1 MSEKR
6 KRDRDDGDAKDERKK
21 QRKGFRVG
29 PDNLP
34 DGVWKRKNQEI
45 KQNLIGKAKIYK
57 EFAKLKKQGRIP
69 EQEESLPQPASL
81 ALDEEKEKETEV
93 DTAPHPDRQTLIERE
108 AEEPEETQPRRTD
121 REPRRRKPKPMPFK
135 KEHEEAL
142 QRKAEAEGRREAR
155 EAAQQERQ
163 QKIEERE
170 KFRKAMSKAR
180 TGGWNGQRKL
190 GRESKPLLEKVKR
203 IMGDS

>member
-1 MSEKR
+1 MR
-6 KRDRDDGDAKDERKK
+6 MTNILQD
-21 QRKGFRVG
+21 
-29 PDNLP
+29 
-34 DGVWKRKNQEI
+34 QEI

-57 EFAKLKKQGRIP
+57 EYTKLKKQRKIP
-69 EQEESLPQPASL
+69 EQEESIPQPASL
-81 ALDEEKEKETEV
+81 ALDEEKAKEA

-108 AEEPEETQPRRTD
+108 AKEPEEVQPRRPD
-121 REPRRRKPKPMPFK
+121 REPRRRKPKAIPFK

-142 QRKAEAEGRREAR
+142 QRKAEAGERRKAR

-203 IMGDS
+203 IMGDSG